1 MGCAP
6 SAANE
11 IAQNPADLKGGKQR
25 RRVSLMKVQELLGP
39 KSASGKNETYER
51 ALEAAY
57 AKFVSVDTDNS
68 GNVDCKEFCR
78 AFALEFNIFTQRLWR
93 LFDLDNSGDISFRE
107 FLYGL
112 SRFSSKGVHDKVTF
126 AFHLFDVD
134 GSGTISVD
142 EFVAAF
148 KQGYRAQAWGEQ
160 SGAVIGDAARTRFTT
175 LVEEVGGKNR
185 EVNMHAFRVLV
196 AKHPAAFA
204 YPFTMWNVMAEY
216 SKAAG
221 IVVRELER
229 QGTVDS
235 FLRDVAGRHV
245 RHDEDPMY
253 AHATTNANSKGR
265 GRSNEPRRVAP
276 YSGMDGGGGGGGR
289 SNMLQRASNSFRRA
303 SISLQKAFSPK
314 DGARAGRGGGGG
326 GGGGGPNMLQRAGNS
341 FRRASISMQKAF
353 SPNRGNNYPPAQ
365 DGSRY
370 DEYGSHR
377 DRERNGYGHMQQ
389 GYYSSPARPYND
401 GGGYNCSEY
410 NDDGDTQLGNPY
422 SRAASR
428 GDDRF
433 SNNRI
438 GGYYGNGAN
447 PEYSGYN
454 GNHANGGGYHEG
466 YANPEYSNY
475 GAMDRQHGDD
485 VRSNPEYE
493 SRMAAK
499 DSLFVTTS
507 GRLLDASSISQ
518 ARTVMQKGPLR
529 KTSSRRGSIMEAMK
543 NIANGFSMEAFARG
557 SPEKQAPTGGGGGGG
572 GRSNMLQRAG
582 NSFRRASISMQKAF
596 RPSRGSGGKQ
606 APQQKGPRR
615 RTRGS

>member
-276 YSGMDGGGGGGGR
+276 YPGMDGGGGGGGR

-303 SISLQKAFSPK
+303 SISLQNAFSPK
-314 DGARAGRGGGGG
+314 DGARAGRGGGRGAA
-326 GGGGGPNMLQRAGNS
+326 PRA
-341 FRRASISMQKAF
+341 
-353 SPNRGNNYPPAQ
+353 
-365 DGSRY
+365 
-370 DEYGSHR
+370 
-377 DRERNGYGHMQQ
+377 REGEC
-389 GYYSSPARPYND
+389 P
-401 GGGYNCSEY
+401 
-410 NDDGDTQLGNPY
+410 LV
-422 SRAASR
+422 
-428 GDDRF
+428 
-433 SNNRI
+433 
-438 GGYYGNGAN
+438 GA
-447 PEYSGYN
+447 
-454 GNHANGGGYHEG
+454 
-466 YANPEYSNY
+466 
-475 GAMDRQHGDD
+475 
-485 VRSNPEYE
+485 
-493 SRMAAK
+493 
-499 DSLFVTTS
+499 
-507 GRLLDASSISQ
+507 
-518 ARTVMQKGPLR
+518 
-529 KTSSRRGSIMEAMK
+529 
-543 NIANGFSMEAFARG
+543 
-557 SPEKQAPTGGGGGGG
+557 
-572 GRSNMLQRAG
+572 
-582 NSFRRASISMQKAF
+582 
-596 RPSRGSGGKQ
+596 
-606 APQQKGPRR
+606 
-615 RTRGS
+615 